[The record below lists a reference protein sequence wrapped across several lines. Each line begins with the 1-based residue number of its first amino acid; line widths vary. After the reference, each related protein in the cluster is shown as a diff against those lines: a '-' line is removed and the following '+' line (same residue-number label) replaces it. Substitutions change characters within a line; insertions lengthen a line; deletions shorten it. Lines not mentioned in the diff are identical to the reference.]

1 MAGLIEPKDVVL
13 AILGSSGAL
22 AGFVLVFLGVIIAS
36 YQSYAGNVPDK
47 VVQPYRTS
55 GAALLG
61 AFALGL
67 VTVALSL
74 LWLIN
79 GGVPALYDWV
89 IGLFAVQ
96 LVAVFVSAAWTTR
109 MVLWR

>member
-1 MAGLIEPKDVVL
+1 MIEPKDVVL
-13 AILGSSGAL
+13 AILGASGAL

-36 YQSYAGNVPDK
+36 YQSYPGGVPGE
-47 VVQPYRTS
+47 VVRPYRIS
-55 GAALLG
+55 GTALLG

-67 VTVALSL
+67 ATVAICL

-79 GGVPALYDWV
+79 GGVPVLYV
-89 IGLFAVQ
+89 VAITFFAAQ
-96 LVAVFVSAAWTTR
+96 LITVFAAAAWTTR